1 MISLFRKTRKQLADD
16 NKPGKYM
23 RYAIGEIVLVVV
35 GILIALQI
43 NNWNEEGK
51 ERAKEVHY
59 LKNIKTDLYLNI
71 EELDRYIATRIK
83 AIESASIILEHFEGK
98 PLTDL
103 KEFSEHTINI
113 YTWRKFFQNNNTFQ
127 ELVNSG
133 NLALISNDS
142 IKSTLLNIESQYK
155 VMKDEEAH
163 FRYDAEVLLYEPSY
177 GMVDLNYALKS
188 LTYKMSNGQAGE
200 DVEFPREQYELMLKD
215 LKQKNGFVM
224 AVWEFGAM
232 NAQMEEMKTMC
243 QQLISLIESEILQ

>member
-1 MISLFRKTRKQLADD
+1 MISFFRKTRKQLADD
-16 NKPGKYM
+16 NKPSKYM

-51 ERAKEVHY
+51 ERAKELHY
-59 LKNIKTDLYLNI
+59 LENIKTDLYLNI
-71 EELDRYIATRIK
+71 EELDKYIATRTI
-83 AIESASIILEHFEGK
+83 AIESSNIVLEHFEGK
-98 PLTDL
+98 PITDFGVFNAHL
-103 KEFSEHTINI
+103 INV
-113 YTWRKFFQNNNTFQ
+113 YTWRKFFQSNNTFQ

-142 IKSTLLNIESQYK
+142 IKSTLLNIESLYK

-163 FRYDAEVLLYEPSY
+163 FRFDAEILLYEPSY
-177 GMVDLNYALKS
+177 GILDLHKLVKS
-188 LTYKMSNGQAGE
+188 YTFKMTNGQAGE
-200 DVEFPREQYELMLKD
+200 DVELPREQYEIMMQD

-232 NAQMEEMKTMC
+232 NVQLEEMKLIC
-243 QQLISLIESEILQ
+243 QQLIALIESEF